1 MKGPTAAI
9 MATLGGDNHM
19 YLTFNTLWVFMM
31 LYGAV
36 VLLYYVICV
45 IDILMD
51 LFVRSPIS
59 LDDFGAGQGKWAVVT
74 GCTDGIGKEMAL
86 QLADKGFNII
96 LLSRTPE
103 KLEQVKQGIESKG
116 AKAIAYA
123 VDFASCS
130 SQRWDEIATIIN
142 SNEVSVLASKIAIWI
157 AFVVNNVGVC
167 HKNQIFFDK
176 EKHAACDD
184 IVKVNVNSMMDITRI
199 VVPQMQTRKNGLII
213 NLGSF
218 AAMRAMGFLSVYAA
232 SKSFIKTF
240 SQSLAYE
247 LEPDGIMLPTYIAAG
262 KPTLSIPS
270 AETFVKALFDHL
282 GLRCGAAD
290 SHTSIPY
297 YPHAILN
304 FITSCLWDPVLA
316 TPVNYSVA
324 NNLYQLGQ
332 QRQKRHAT
340 KEFELKNAGY

>member
-1 MKGPTAAI
+1 AR
-9 MATLGGDNHM
+9 
-19 YLTFNTLWVFMM
+19 V
-31 LYGAV
+31 
-36 VLLYYVICV
+36 
-45 IDILMD
+45 
-51 LFVRSPIS
+51 
-59 LDDFGAGQGKWAVVT
+59 VVT

-142 SNEVSVLASKIAIWI
+142 SNEVSVL
-157 AFVVNNVGVC
+157 VNNVGVC

-247 LEPDGIMLPTYIAAG
+247 LEPDGIMVTHIYCSWVASKMSG
-262 KPTLSIPS
+262 YRKPTLSIPS

-282 GLRCGAAD
+282 GLRCGAQIR
-290 SHTSIPY
+290 TLPF
-297 YPHAILN
+297 P
-304 FITSCLWDPVLA
+304 T
-316 TPVNYSVA
+316 
-324 NNLYQLGQ
+324 
-332 QRQKRHAT
+332 
-340 KEFELKNAGY
+340 

>member
-1 MKGPTAAI
+1 
-9 MATLGGDNHM
+9 
-19 YLTFNTLWVFMM
+19 
-31 LYGAV
+31 
-36 VLLYYVICV
+36 
-45 IDILMD
+45 
-51 LFVRSPIS
+51 
-59 LDDFGAGQGKWAVVT
+59 
-74 GCTDGIGKEMAL
+74 
-86 QLADKGFNII
+86 
-96 LLSRTPE
+96 
-103 KLEQVKQGIESKG
+103 
-116 AKAIAYA
+116 
-123 VDFASCS
+123 
-130 SQRWDEIATIIN
+130 
-142 SNEVSVLASKIAIWI
+142 I

-176 EKHAACDD
+176 EKHAACDN

-247 LEPDGIMLPTYIAAG
+247 LEPDGIMVTHIYCSWVASKMSG
-262 KPTLSIPS
+262 YRKPTLSIPS

-316 TPVNYSVA
+316 TPVNYSKYLFGGISSCTACCDVA
-324 NNLYQLGQ
+324 V
-332 QRQKRHAT
+332 RCR
-340 KEFELKNAGY
+340 